1 MAANSKRC
9 LLLVFRHAYAY
20 FTLTVL
26 YKLRLNKRQQH
37 GENKYGGHS
46 LFRRLSRSQLCR
58 YTLAP

>member
-9 LLLVFRHAYAY
+9 LLLVFRYTYAY

-26 YKLRLNKRQQH
+26 YNLRLNKRQQH
-37 GENKYGGHS
+37 GENKYGGNS
-46 LFRRLSRSQLCR
+46 LFLCLSQLPLWR